1 MKKNISFLL
10 ILSAALAVSICISCK
25 STDPAPA
32 PQPAPRPQPTQPVN
46 AEKAKADQARQR
58 AMDFEAQSYF
68 PSEWE
73 DAESKYNAAS
83 DAESYNA
90 AAAVYDDLFQKAV
103 PLYAQA
109 REDEIMAVREQLIS
123 SGFSNTFPQYLKK
136 ADDMALAAHSEYEAG
151 DYYKAKDSA
160 AEALSEYQTLLM
172 GSKILTARKE
182 IIDRGFTQYDPDNF
196 QKADE
201 VAQSALKAYE
211 SGDKNGAVNNGE
223 EALLRYNLVLGNGW
237 TAYAS
242 DRKAAAEKERELAL
256 AERANIASRDTF
268 RGAETFF
275 NQAGELLAAENF
287 KDAGLSYIEAEARY
301 AISRKET
308 EEKRIRAEEAI
319 RIAEEKIEESSESA
333 SEAERIIEGGSK

>member
-10 ILSAALAVSICISCK
+10 VLSAVLAVSICISCK
-25 STDPAPA
+25 STAPAPA
-32 PQPAPRPQPTQPVN
+32 PQPAPRPQQTQSAN
-46 AEKAKADQARQR
+46 ADKAKADQARQR
-58 AMDFEAQSYF
+58 AMDFEAPSYF

-73 DAESKYNAAS
+73 NAEAQLAAAGDANAYNS
-83 DAESYNA
+83 A
-90 AAAVYDDLFQKAV
+90 AAAYDELFKKSI

-109 REDEIMAVREQLIS
+109 REDEIMAARESLIS
-123 SGFSNTFPQYLKK
+123 SGFAEVFPQYLKK
-136 ADDMALAAHSEYEAG
+136 ADDMALAAHAEYQAE

-160 AEALSEYQTLLM
+160 AAALAEYETL
-172 GSKILTARKE
+172 GVGAKILTARQE

-196 QKADE
+196 QKADD
-201 VAQSALKAYE
+201 VAKSALNAYE
-211 SGDKNGAVNNGE
+211 SGDKNNALTNGE
-223 EALLRYNLVLGNGW
+223 EALLRYNLVIANGW

-242 DRKAAAEKERELAL
+242 DRRAAAEKERELAL

-275 NQAGELLAAENF
+275 NQAGEFLTTENF
-287 KDAGLSYIEAEARY
+287 KDAGLNYIEAEARY

-319 RIAEEKIEESSESA
+319 RIAEEKIEESSGSA
-333 SEAERIIEGGSK
+333 IEAERIIEGGSK